1 MTLVKTSNLWLLGIV
16 CLMALFA
23 VACGADESEPAPAA
37 AAPTARAAAPAAA
50 PAATA
55 TPVPGKRGKQGVMQ
69 APPTPKA
76 VPAPATQAKPTQESL
91 TLTVGMKS
99 VGVPLFR
106 GQEGAYPRNRTHWTL
121 GVGET
126 LTYWEPG
133 TETVTG
139 MIAETWEFTSDM
151 EEFVFHVRKN
161 VPFHKGWG
169 DVTAEDVVYTYN
181 DVGADNP
188 NTKHDNGTEV
198 SQSYHPWY
206 VKDEYTAVA
215 PIKTVRL
222 TWGEWDINR
231 ENSSANAIFSK
242 KVFDEKGP
250 EESITTMVATGP
262 YEAQE
267 WKAGEEFIGS
277 AVPNHW
283 RIQPAFQTLHA
294 IEVPEETT
302 LLAMVR
308 NGQVDIAEMSVK
320 NIGLLAGEG
329 FDVND
334 SLGMAWT
341 QVIFYAGNYW
351 ERLHNETGEV
361 VPVQPGFN
369 PESPWI
375 GDPYDYDGGDPADQ
389 GTFNWDTDSMQN
401 ALKVR
406 QALDM
411 AIDRDAINNVIF
423 AGLGK
428 RADMMGVPNENPIF
442 KDRWINEYNP
452 DKAKQLLSDAGYPD
466 GFTMPYFFPPD
477 FGLVSPEAAEAVA
490 NMWENIGIDVEI
502 ERTAYTTRRPTMI
515 KREINLPW
523 YWMSGIDKVDY
534 DAEQTWLA
542 TAHVGWQPGM
552 QVPGLWDFRDRLH
565 EAVDTGDRAEVEKIV
580 DERSDFLQKIMIM
593 SPLADMPKLAVA
605 NPDTVKAK
613 SDQWIMYSEHSGQLN
628 NFETIQPAD

>member
-1 MTLVKTSNLWLLGIV
+1 MNKKLVLTMLGMFSM
-16 CLMALFA
+16 MAMFA
-23 VACGADESEPAPAA
+23 IACSSSDEE
-37 AAPTARAAAPAAA
+37 TAAPAAA
-50 PAATA
+50 PAAAAAPAEAAATA
-55 TPVPGKRGKQGVMQ
+55 VPGKRGKQGVNQ
-69 APPTPKA
+69 TPPTPKPA
-76 VPAPATQAKPTQESL
+76 AAPAPAAKEVPEAEKL

-139 MIAETWEFTSDM
+139 MIAETWEFTGDM
-151 EEFVFHVRKN
+151 EEFVFHIRKN
-161 VPFHKGWG
+161 VPFHGGGKWG
-169 DVTAEDVVYTYN
+169 NVSAEDAVYTYN

-198 SQSYHPWY
+198 SQTYEKW
-206 VKDEYTAVA
+206 VVRDEYTAVA
-215 PIKTVRL
+215 PIKTIRQ

-242 KVFDEKGP
+242 KVFDEMGP
-250 EESITTMVATGP
+250 EKSITTMVGTGP
-262 YEAQE
+262 YEAE
-267 WKAGEEFIGS
+267 KWKSGEEFIAHS
-277 AVPNHW
+277 VPNHW
-283 RIQPAFQTLHA
+283 RIQPNFHTLHA

-329 FDVND
+329 FTVND

-351 ERLHNETGEV
+351 ERKHNETGEV

-369 PESPWI
+369 PEQPWV
-375 GDPYDYDGGDPADQ
+375 GDPYDYPGGDPADQ
-389 GTFNWDTDSMQN
+389 STYNFETESMQN

-406 QALDM
+406 QALNM
-411 AIDRDAINNVIF
+411 AIDRDSLNEVIF

-428 RADMMGVPNENPIF
+428 RADMMGVPNDNPIF

-452 DKAKQLLSDAGYPD
+452 EKAKELLAAAGYPD

-523 YWMSGIDKVDY
+523 YWMSGIDEVDY

-552 QVPGLWDFRDRLH
+552 QVPGLWQFREALH
-565 EAVDTGDRAEVEKIV
+565 DAVDSGDRAEVEKIV
-580 DERSDFLQKIMIM
+580 DERSDFLQEIMIM

-605 NPDTVKAK
+605 NPDTVKGDSK
-613 SDQWIMYSEHSGQLN
+613 NWIMYTEHSGQLN
-628 NFETIQPAD
+628 NFETIMPAD